1 MMATSALSDFTKM
14 PVMPKLPKLEALTQ
28 PEPTPKGMLGPVEV
42 GPVLSELGSAE
53 SEAALAVGQRDIDIE
68 QAKREEKA
76 TEARMKAENLATF
89 SEEVKA
95 MPERK
100 TLEQARQ
107 EMSTMAFVPTK
118 DTATDLAAMFSLINI
133 VGMLVGKSDAQRSM
147 YAMNGM
153 LEGYQKGRADL
164 YKKEQ
169 VEFDKNFKAMQAKVA
184 TLEKALTE
192 AMEVKKYDKE
202 KGELLVTMALAEAD
216 SQVLKAMRVRQGD
229 VAVLENVRKARKD
242 FDTLVGINNTLVKDA
257 NARADAAAARAQAD
271 RIAKENRAAADER
284 ARLGREQQKALAE
297 LKAGQPGKQGQNA
310 LTFASRVYGNIE
322 NATNDLVN
330 LTNLPAVAES
340 PIFAGMIGADRETV
354 LRNIT
359 AFAARKVTN
368 KDQRAFEQIANSLDA
383 ALARLEAQGLA
394 NGSTRGAIA
403 SFSALKPREGDD
415 AINMAIYLARVKQEI
430 ETGIKVHG
438 EMPGATPGQKQN
450 NVRNIERINK
460 TVPFSVEDTL
470 DVLKA
475 NRKPL
480 GKKMEQLLTQPQ
492 IVPNVSMEPQ
502 AQQQKPMPSPEKLKA
517 YADKNFGGD
526 VNQAT
531 SYLQSQGYK

>member
-1 MMATSALSDFTKM
+1 MATSSLSELTKM
-14 PVMPKLPKLEALTQ
+14 PNLPLTNKLKQPKAT
-28 PEPTPKGMLGPVEV
+28 PEGMIGPAEV

-53 SEAALAVGQRDIDIE
+53 SEAALKVAEGDIAIK
-68 QAKREEKA
+68 QAERQDRA
-76 TEARMKAENLATF
+76 TEARLKSENLDRF
-89 SEEVKA
+89 SKEVQA
-95 MPERK
+95 MPERA
-100 TLEQARQ
+100 TLQQARE
-107 EMSTMAFVPTK
+107 EMSNMAFVPTK

-202 KGELLVTMALAEAD
+202 KGELLVTMALAKSD
-216 SQVLKAMRVRQGD
+216 SQVLKAMRLNQGD
-229 VAVLENVRKARKD
+229 IAVLNNVRRARTDMDK
-242 FDTLVGINNTLVKDA
+242 LVGLNNTLAQDA
-257 NARADAAAARAQAD
+257 NRRADAKKAREDAE
-271 RIAKENRAAADER
+271 RIARDNRAAADER
-284 ARLGREQQKALAE
+284 ARLDREQRQALADA
-297 LKAGQPGKQGQNA
+297 KAGQPGKQGQNA

-330 LTNLPAVAES
+330 LTNLPAVAQS
-340 PIFAGMIGADRETV
+340 PIFAGMIGVDRDTV

-359 AFAARKVTN
+359 AFASRSVT
-368 KDQRAFEQIANSLDA
+368 KEDDRAFEQIANSLDA

-403 SFSALKPREGDD
+403 SFSALKPREGDA

-430 ETGIKVHG
+430 ETGIKVHN

-450 NVRNIERINK
+450 NLRNIERINQ

-470 DVLKA
+470 NVLKA
-475 NRKPL
+475 NRRPL
-480 GKKMEQLLTQPQ
+480 GKKMEQLVTQPQ

-502 AQQQKPMPSPEKLKA
+502 AQQQKPMPSQEKLKA
-517 YADKNFGGD
+517 YADKNFGGN
-526 VNQAT
+526 VNEAT
-531 SYLQSQGYK
+531 SYLKSQGYQ

>member
-14 PVMPKLPKLEALTQ
+14 PVMPKLPKTAALVQ
-28 PEPTPKGMLGPVEV
+28 PKPTPEGMIGPAEV
-42 GPVLSELGSAE
+42 GPVLSELGSE
-53 SEAALAVGQRDIDIE
+53 EAKASLAVGQRDIDIE
-68 QAKREEKA
+68 QAKRDERA
-76 TEARMKAENLATF
+76 TEARMKAENIATF
-89 SEEVKA
+89 AEEVKA

-100 TLEQARQ
+100 TLEEARQ
-107 EMSTMAFVPTK
+107 EMSSMAFVPTK

-147 YAMNGM
+147 FAMNGM

-164 YKKEQ
+164 YKREQ
-169 VEFDKNFKAMQAKVA
+169 IEFDKNFKAMQAKVA

-202 KGELLVTMALAEAD
+202 RGDLMVTMALAESE
-216 SQVLKAMRVRQGD
+216 SQVLKAMRERQGD

-242 FDTLVGINNTLVKDA
+242 VDTLVGLNNNLAQEANRRADA
-257 NARADAAAARAQAD
+257 AKARADAE
-271 RIAKENRAAADER
+271 RIARLNREAADAR
-284 ARLGREQQKALAE
+284 ARLDREQRQALADA
-297 LKAGQPGKQGQNA
+297 KAGQPGKQGQNA

-340 PIFAGMIGADRETV
+340 PIFAGMIGADRDTV

-359 AFAARKVTN
+359 AFAARKVTDA
-368 KDQRAFEQIANSLDA
+368 DQRAFEQVSNSLDA

-403 SFSALKPREGDD
+403 SFSALKPRVGDD

-430 ETGIKVHG
+430 ETGIKVHA

-450 NVRNIERINK
+450 NVKNVERINQ
-460 TVPFSVEDTL
+460 TVPFNVEDTL
-470 DVLKA
+470 NVLKA

-502 AQQQKPMPSPEKLKA
+502 
-517 YADKNFGGD
+517 DR
-526 VNQAT
+526 
-531 SYLQSQGYK
+531 QSKYEMGQVIKKGNKTYRIIGLDDPNDPDIEEVK

>member
-1 MMATSALSDFTKM
+1 MMANSALSDFTKM
-14 PVMPKLPKLEALTQ
+14 PVMPKLPKTAALVQ
-28 PEPTPKGMLGPVEV
+28 PKPTPEGMIGPAEY
-42 GPVLSELGSAE
+42 GPVLSELGTAKA
-53 SEAALAVGQRDIDIE
+53 EAAFNVGEADIAVE
-68 QAKREEKA
+68 QAKRDEKA
-76 TEARMKAENLATF
+76 TEARMKAENLDTF
-89 SEEVKA
+89 SQEIKA

-100 TLEQARQ
+100 TLEEARQ

-118 DTATDLAAMFSLINI
+118 DTATDLAAMFSLISI
-133 VGMLVGKSDAQRSM
+133 VGMVVGKSNAQRSM
-147 YAMNGM
+147 SAMNGM

-164 YKKEQ
+164 YKREQ
-169 VEFDKNFKAMQAKVA
+169 IEFDKNFKAMQAKVA

-202 KGELLVTMALAEAD
+202 RGDLMVTMALAEAD
-216 SQVLKAMRVRQGD
+216 SPVLKAMAARQGVVKVQQALEQVSAD
-229 VAVLENVRKARKD
+229 IEKAVGL
-242 FDTLVGINNTLVKDA
+242 NNNLAQEANRRADA
-257 NARADAAAARAQAD
+257 AKARADAD
-271 RIAKENRAAADER
+271 RIARLNREAADER
-284 ARLGREQQKALAE
+284 ARLAREQQKALADA
-297 LKAGQPGKQGQNA
+297 KAGQPGKQGQNA

-340 PIFAGMIGADRETV
+340 PIFAGMIGADRDTV

-359 AFAARKVTN
+359 AFAARKVTDA
-368 KDQRAFEQIANSLDA
+368 DQRAFEQVSNSLDA

-403 SFSALKPREGDD
+403 SFSALKPRVGDD

-430 ETGIKVHG
+430 ETGIKVHA

-450 NVRNIERINK
+450 NVKNVERINK
-460 TVPFSVEDTL
+460 TVPFNVEDTL
-470 DVLKA
+470 NVLKA

-502 AQQQKPMPSPEKLKA
+502 
-517 YADKNFGGD
+517 DR
-526 VNQAT
+526 
-531 SYLQSQGYK
+531 QSKYEMGQVIKKGNKTYRIIGLDDPNDPDIEEVK